1 MWART
6 LVLAGGVGAIYGLL
20 ALEAA
25 SPVGIVVLLWAIVIL
40 AMAWRL
46 PIRARLI
53 AAAAGGLIL
62 GFGLV
67 WAAVLG
73 PQLTTC
79 SPPSCVAADAVTNE
93 LYALVFLVPVI
104 ALAGAE
110 IGLRIWRRQPL
121 ETGRWALP
129 TL

>member
-25 SPVGIVVLLWAIVIL
+25 SPVGILVLLCAIGIL
-40 AMAWRL
+40 VLAWRL
-46 PIRARLI
+46 PIRAPLI
-53 AAAAGGLIL
+53 AAAAGGLVI

-67 WAAVLG
+67 WAAVIAQ
-73 PQLTTC
+73 QLTSC
-79 SPPSCVAADAVTNE
+79 KPPSCVAADPMTGE
-93 LYALVFLVPVI
+93 LYALAFLVPVI

-110 IGLRIWRRQPL
+110 IGLRTWLFRRRPG
-121 ETGRWALP
+121 TRGG
-129 TL
+129 